1 MAIFH
6 LMQNEFFECE
16 NLQQIMKK
24 LESIPNLLYDITLL
38 IQVSNMPQ
46 YKISFSEIKQMR
58 AQYHTIVMDE
68 MEGHKEKYKVNPNKA
83 FKFDMSNF
91 LQKFSMYK
99 GIQQF
104 YLYDINKEKKRA

>member
-1 MAIFH
+1 
-6 LMQNEFFECE
+6 
-16 NLQQIMKK
+16 MKK
-24 LESIPNLLYDITLL
+24 LESIPNLLYDYSLL
-38 IQVSNMPQ
+38 IQVTKMPQ

-58 AQYHTIVMDE
+58 AQYHKIVME
-68 MEGHKEKYKVNPNKA
+68 NMEAMKEKYKVNPTKV

-104 YLYDINKEKKRA
+104 YLNDLNKEKKRA